1 MGLDLIKVKSWN
13 GEIFNVY
20 YSPNNLCWIKEGTN
34 EYFDDEDW
42 SNGVIQKA

>member
-1 MGLDLIKVKSWN
+1 MEIDLIKVKSWD

-20 YSPNNLCWIKEGTN
+20 YSPKDLCWIKEGTN

-42 SNGVIQKA
+42 SNGVIQKV